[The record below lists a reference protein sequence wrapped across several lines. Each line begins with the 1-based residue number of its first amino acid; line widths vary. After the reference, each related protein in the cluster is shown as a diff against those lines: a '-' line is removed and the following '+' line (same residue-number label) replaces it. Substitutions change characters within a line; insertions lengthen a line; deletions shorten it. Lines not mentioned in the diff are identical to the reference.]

1 MNSLAKIAFGGAV
14 VLLSG
19 FFGVVFWN
27 LFTGRISLNGLL
39 EADVHD
45 PKSSDDS
52 GFSTAPSAGRAQALL
67 ATLFVAG
74 WYFLQVIHSPKQFP
88 HLPNALVTAMGGS
101 HFVYLTGKAYGL
113 LSYRLKDVFRN
124 GE

>member
-1 MNSLAKIAFGGAV
+1 MNALVKLALWEAVILLSGLFGV
-14 VLLSG
+14 VLLK
-19 FFGVVFWN
+19 
-27 LFTGRISLNGLL
+27 LFTGGISLNGLL

-52 GFSTAPSAGRAQALL
+52 GFSAAPSAGRAQALL

-74 WYFLQVIHSPKQFP
+74 WYLLQVIHNPREFP
-88 HLPNALVTAMGGS
+88 HLPDALVTAMGGS

>member
-1 MNSLAKIAFGGAV
+1 MNSLAKMAFWGAV

-39 EADVHD
+39 EADVRD
-45 PKSSDDS
+45 PKSSNAS
-52 GFSTAPSAGRAQALL
+52 GFSAVPSAGRAQALV

-74 WYFLQVIHSPKQFP
+74 WYLLQVIHNPKEFP
-88 HLPNALVTAMGGS
+88 HLPDALVTAMGGS
-101 HFVYLTGKAYGL
+101 HFVYLSGKAYGL
-113 LSYRLKDVFRN
+113 LSYRLKDVFRT
-124 GE
+124 GG